1 MSLRNSLSVARGLGL
16 ALRFTTLESAIHYR
30 VVGSTKFDASRF
42 SIRSYG
48 KPSTELEHS
57 NATTLTTP
65 TPHANVVH
73 VPNTFYA
80 KDTQIVLTENPKQK
94 TPNEKLI
101 FGKQFTDHMLEIE
114 WEESKGWG
122 NPRIVPYHN
131 LSLAPSCSAL
141 HYAIQCFEGM
151 KAYSNGKEQFLF
163 RPDMNA
169 RRLNRSCARL
179 GLPTFDEKEFVKV
192 IAQLVYTERSWIPQ
206 EKGYSLYIRPT
217 VISTEDLLGV
227 LPPKKALL
235 YVILSPVGPYF
246 RTGFAAVKLLADPRY
261 VRAFPGGTGHVKL
274 GANYGPTI
282 LPQIEAAKKGYS
294 QVLWLF
300 GENYEISEVGTMN
313 IFFYIRNEKGED
325 ELVTAPLNDTVLPG
339 VTRDTILNIT
349 KNEWGMNVSERI
361 FTMKDLTTC
370 IVENRIHEAFGAGTA
385 CVVSPVKAISFKGE
399 EFAIPVPE
407 KGLAV
412 KLMNH
417 ILGIQYGEIPSP
429 YRVRV
434 SDLLEK

>member
-1 MSLRNSLSVARGLGL
+1 LQI
-16 ALRFTTLESAIHYR
+16 TL
-30 VVGSTKFDASRF
+30 
-42 SIRSYG
+42 
-48 KPSTELEHS
+48 
-57 NATTLTTP
+57 NNTP
-65 TPHANVVH
+65 KT
-73 VPNTFYA
+73 
-80 KDTQIVLTENPKQK
+80 K

-114 WEESKGWG
+114 WEESKGWS

-131 LSLAPSCSAL
+131 LSLPPSCSSL

-151 KAYSNGKEQFLF
+151 KAYSNGKQEFLF

-169 RRLNRSCARL
+169 KRLNRSCARL
-179 GLPTFDEKEFVKV
+179 GLPTFDETEFIKV
-192 IAQLVYTERSWIPQ
+192 IAELIHVERSWIPQ

-217 VISTEDLLGV
+217 VISTEDTLGV
-227 LPPKKALL
+227 LPPKKALF

-246 RTGFAAVKLLADPRY
+246 KTGFAAVKLLADPRY

-282 LPQIEAAKKGYS
+282 LPQIEAAKQGYS

-300 GENYEISEVGTMN
+300 GDNHEISEVGTMN
-313 IFFYIRNEKGED
+313 IFFFIKNEKDED

-349 KNEWGMNVSERI
+349 KNEWGMNVSERV

-370 IVENRIHEAFGAGTA
+370 IVENRVCF
-385 CVVSPVKAISFKGE
+385 VKQF
-399 EFAIPVPE
+399 F
-407 KGLAV
+407 
-412 KLMNH
+412 
-417 ILGIQYGEIPSP
+417 
-429 YRVRV
+429 
-434 SDLLEK
+434 

>member
-1 MSLRNSLSVARGLGL
+1 MSHSLTTMRRFVLSYACCTARNSN
-16 ALRFTTLESAIHYR
+16 ALQVTKRFIQSDQSQAPFIE
-30 VVGSTKFDASRF
+30 
-42 SIRSYG
+42 
-48 KPSTELEHS
+48 
-57 NATTLTTP
+57 
-65 TPHANVVH
+65 
-73 VPNTFYA
+73 VPNTFHA
-80 KDTQIVLTENPKQK
+80 KDLEHTPTKEPKSK
-94 TPNEKLI
+94 TPNEKLV
-101 FGKQFTDHMLEIE
+101 FGKQFTDHMLEVE

-122 NPRIVPYHN
+122 KPRIVPYHN

-151 KAYSNGKEQFLF
+151 KAYTNGKEEFLF

-169 RRLNRSCARL
+169 KRLNRSCSRL
-179 GLPTFDEKEFVKV
+179 GLPTFNEEEFVKA
-192 IAQLVYTERSWIPQ
+192 IAKLVNVEREWIPK
-206 EKGYSLYIRPT
+206 ERGYSLYIRPT
-217 VISTEDLLGV
+217 VISTEETLGV

-235 YVILSPVGPYF
+235 YVIMSPVGPYF
-246 RTGFAAVKLLADPRY
+246 KTGFAAVKLLADPRY

-300 GENYEISEVGTMN
+300 GENHEISEVGTMN
-313 IFFYIRNEKGED
+313 IFFYITNEKGEE

-339 VTRDTILNIT
+339 VTRDTIINIT
-349 KNEWGMNVSERI
+349 KNEWGMNVSERV
-361 FTMKDLTTC
+361 FTMKDLNLC

-385 CVVSPVKAISFKGE
+385 CVVSPVKAISFKDE

-412 KLMNH
+412 KLVNH
-417 ILGIQYGEIPSP
+417 ILGIQYGDIESP
-429 YRVRV
+429 YRVKIN
-434 SDLLEK
+434 DLL